1 MGEQGFSL
9 EPANEDSMDKWRIK
23 LFNFDADS
31 NLQKDLNVLGLDHI
45 ELEMSFPDAYPFE
58 PPFVRVV
65 RPRFQKQTGFV
76 MNGALCMELLTRQG
90 WNPVNDIESVIVS
103 IRSLIVV
110 GDGRLAAA
118 YDLPDRKVMDA
129 IIPNVHQQHHAPQ
142 QPLQDN
148 PVVLRRISKK
158 QHIKNNVQ
166 NNTANTNNKKISVG
180 QYTAAEARAAYTY
193 LSDYHAKKGWDT
205 NGWWARKG

>member
-1 MGEQGFSL
+1 M
-9 EPANEDSMDKWRIK
+9 
-23 LFNFDADS
+23 DS
-31 NLQKDLNVLGLDHI
+31 NLHKDLVVLGLDHI
-45 ELEMSFPDAYPFE
+45 ELEMSFPDGYPFE
-58 PPFVRVV
+58 PPFARVV
-65 RPRFQKQTGFV
+65 KPRFRKQTGFV

-118 YDLPDRKVMDA
+118 YDLPERKKMDT
-129 IIPNVHQQHHAPQ
+129 IIPNVPSNAQLQ
-142 QPLQDN
+142 QPEQHV
-148 PVVLRRISKK
+148 PEQVVLRRISKK
-158 QHIKNNVQ
+158 NNNIQ
-166 NNTANTNNKKISVG
+166 NNNANASNNNNKKISVG
-180 QYTAAEARAAYTY
+180 QYTAAEARAAYTH